1 MAVLYVQ
8 HYQQFFDDTGSPL
21 AYGKLYTYSAGTTS
35 PKATYTDSSASVSHP
50 NPIIL
55 DAAGKPDVGGCIFL
69 EGSYKFVLHD
79 ADDVPL
85 PDGTRDNI
93 TSFTAYSE
101 SNSGFFQSFSGDAAT
116 TTFTLSDDLGNDEKS
131 LMVFSELEYSTNG
144 TFASDASWAKGSG
157 WTIAAGVATAT
168 GAISTA
174 LEQSTGIT
182 IIQGK
187 SYLVKYTITRSAGT
201 ITPSLG
207 GTAGTGRTA
216 SGTYS
221 EVIIAGSTQTLSFGT
236 SGFTG
241 TLDNVSVRDLGGLS
255 IRNPA
260 DYTLDGASLI
270 FIKTPATGTNNIF
283 VFAPYTLIGAAGAA
297 QTASDAAIAAQAAA
311 ELAQA
316 AAELAET
323 NAETAET
330 NAEAAAATLAG
341 LSSTSTSSLT
351 IATGAKTFT
360 TQTGK
365 GYTAGMWVL
374 AVSAA
379 NPANYMHGSVT
390 SYSGSSL
397 VTSITNT
404 GGSGTL
410 ADWNISVS
418 GTRGAT
424 GATGADGAIGNFSG
438 TATATLAAA
447 DLLLFSD
454 NSAAGASRVSTP
466 PNIDL
471 GIFGSGA
478 ATDGK
483 VLTADGAGGADWEE
497 PLPSQSGNSGKY
509 LTTNGTAPSWGSVS
523 TSTSYQNNGYALNRY
538 NFGLAIAASSGA
550 AVTANRLYAVPH
562 VVGETTTFT
571 RIGINVTSA
580 IAGNARLGIY
590 NWAAGV
596 PTTLVLDCGTVST
609 SSTGDKEITISQ
621 SLAAGVY
628 ALGVVFDAA
637 PSVAVANERNL
648 INYLVGD
655 VSSTGNNVFQ
665 YVAHVYGALPTP
677 FGTPTYTGTASPS
690 LWLRKV

>member
-8 HYQQFFDDTGSPL
+8 HYQQFFDGTGEPL

-35 PKATYTDSSASVSHP
+35 PKATYTDAAAGTPHP

-55 DAAGKPDVGGCIFL
+55 DASGKPDVGGCIFL

-79 ADDVPL
+79 ANDVPIA
-85 PDGTRDNI
+85 DGTRDNI

-116 TTFTLSDDLGNDEKS
+116 TTFTLSDDLGSDEKS
-131 LMVFSELEYSTNG
+131 LMVFSEIEYSTNG
-144 TFASDASWAKGSG
+144 TFATDSSWAKGAG

-174 LEQSTGIT
+174 LEQSTGTT

-221 EVIIAGSTQTLSFGT
+221 EVIIASSTQTLSFGT
-236 SGFTG
+236 TGFTG
-241 TLDNVSVRDLGGLS
+241 TLDNVSVRDLGGIT

-260 DYTLDGASLI
+260 DYTLNGDHLI
-270 FIKTPATGTNNIF
+270 FIKAPATGTNNIF

-297 QTASDAAIAAQAAA
+297 QTAADAAIA
-311 ELAQA
+311 AQA

-330 NAEAAAATLAG
+330 NAEAAAATVAG
-341 LSSTSTSSLT
+341 LKSTSTTSL
-351 IATGAKTFT
+351 AVGTGGKSFT
-360 TQTGK
+360 TQSGK
-365 GYTAGMWVL
+365 GFIAGMWL
-374 AVSAA
+374 LITSDA
-379 NPANYMHGSVT
+379 NPTNYMHGYVSSYVGTTLIMVITSV
-390 SYSGSSL
+390 
-397 VTSITNT
+397 

-410 ADWNISVS
+410 ADWTITLS
-418 GTRGAT
+418 GTR
-424 GATGADGAIGNFSG
+424 GATGADGAIGNFSA

-509 LTTNGTAPSWGSVS
+509 LTTNGTVSSWGAV
-523 TSTSYQNNGYALNRY
+523 TSSSYQNNGYALNRY
-538 NFGLAIAASSGA
+538 NFGLATAATSGA
-550 AVTANRLYAVPH
+550 AVTANRLYAVPY
-562 VVGETTTFT
+562 VVGATTTFT

-590 NWAAGV
+590 NWADGV
-596 PTTLVLDCGTVST
+596 PSTLVLDCGTVST

-621 SLAAGVY
+621 SLTAGVY
-628 ALGVVFDAA
+628 ALAVVFNAA

-665 YVAHVYGALPTP
+665 YVGHTYGALPTP
-677 FGTPTYTGTASPS
+677 FGTATYTGTASPS